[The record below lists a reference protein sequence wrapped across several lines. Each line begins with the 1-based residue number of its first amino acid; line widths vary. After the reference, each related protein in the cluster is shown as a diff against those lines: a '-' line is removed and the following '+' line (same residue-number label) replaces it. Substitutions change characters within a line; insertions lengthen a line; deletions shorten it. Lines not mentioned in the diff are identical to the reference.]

1 MTSLR
6 YKVAIVGASETTDLG
21 VIPELGTDQ
30 LAVDAAVNAIKDCGI
45 DKDQIDGIASNVAPA
60 LLAQYLGIV
69 PKWLD
74 NTAVGGT
81 SFLIQVR
88 HAAAAIESCLL
99 RSHSTTRRRT

>member
-45 DKDQIDGIASNVAPA
+45 DKDQIDGIASNVATA
-60 LLAQYLGIV
+60 LSRTG
-69 PKWLD
+69 
-74 NTAVGGT
+74 
-81 SFLIQVR
+81 
-88 HAAAAIESCLL
+88 
-99 RSHSTTRRRT
+99 HSQLRRRRALPV